1 VPFIPVLYGL
11 FRFYVLKAR
20 HDKARDLG
28 EQLVKLASEAGEDDY
43 FLFAHR
49 ALAGPLI
56 YQAEYAE
63 AIPHLDKAL
72 AIPATEQL
80 RRRGR
85 RYDVV
90 DPWVASGSYKSWA
103 LWFTGFAN
111 QAHDEAFAALEEADR
126 LSKITGE
133 TFSSPEHYRLRGK
146 LAARM
151 DQADAA
157 EAHYRKAVE
166 IAQQQGAKIF
176 ELRCLVRL
184 CRLLRRTD
192 RFEAAVEMLKRCR
205 GDFTEGFKTPDLKRV
220 DKFLNEFVGG

>member
-1 VPFIPVLYGL
+1 MPFIPVLYGL

-166 IAQQQGAKIF
+166 IAQQQGVKIF

-205 GDFTEGFKTPDLKRV
+205 GDFTEGFKTPDLKRA